1 MLSESVAHRLR
12 EKGLSGYNVQLSV
25 RKYNLE
31 TYQRQKMLDVAVA
44 DSESIF
50 RAAYGLF
57 RAHHTGES
65 IRSIGVRV
73 SSLVPLG
80 MTQCSLFGDA
90 ARGQRMQKLE
100 TAVDFLRCKY
110 GEDVVERG
118 IQRMHSDLFE
128 TEDVRRRTHIENP
141 FKGVA
146 V

>member
-1 MLSESVAHRLR
+1 
-12 EKGLSGYNVQLSV
+12 
-25 RKYNLE
+25 
-31 TYQRQKMLDVAVA
+31 
-44 DSESIF
+44 
-50 RAAYGLF
+50 
-57 RAHHTGES
+57 
-65 IRSIGVRV
+65 
-73 SSLVPLG
+73 
-80 MTQCSLFGDA
+80 
-90 ARGQRMQKLE
+90 MQKLE

>member
-1 MLSESVAHRLR
+1 
-12 EKGLSGYNVQLSV
+12 
-25 RKYNLE
+25 
-31 TYQRQKMLDVAVA
+31 MLDVAVA

-80 MTQCSLFGDA
+80 MTQCSLFSDA
-90 ARGQRMQKLE
+90 AHGQRMQKLE

-110 GEDVVERG
+110 GDGVIERG
-118 IQRMHSDLFE
+118 IQRMHSGLFE
-128 TEDVRRRTHIENP
+128 TEDARRRTHIENP

>member
-1 MLSESVAHRLR
+1 MADADPVRAGRRHNIRLPVPDDEGVFPAAVPFDHHFPVLRKR
-12 EKGLSGYNVQLSV
+12 EGGNQLPID
-25 RKYNLE
+25 RY
-31 TYQRQKMLDVAVA
+31 
-44 DSESIF
+44 
-50 RAAYGLF
+50 
-57 RAHHTGES
+57 
-65 IRSIGVRV
+65 
-73 SSLVPLG
+73 
-80 MTQCSLFGDA
+80 FGDA

>member
-1 MLSESVAHRLR
+1 MRPTAF
-12 EKGLSGYNVQLSV
+12 SG
-25 RKYNLE
+25 R
-31 TYQRQKMLDVAVA
+31 TTR
-44 DSESIF
+44 
-50 RAAYGLF
+50 
-57 RAHHTGES
+57 GES